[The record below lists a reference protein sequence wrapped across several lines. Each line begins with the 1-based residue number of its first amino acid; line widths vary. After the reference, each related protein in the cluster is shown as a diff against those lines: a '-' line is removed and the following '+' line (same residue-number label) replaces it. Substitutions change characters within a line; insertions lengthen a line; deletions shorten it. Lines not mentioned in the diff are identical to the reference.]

1 MENQEREDLNKIRHY
16 KGTVK
21 DFKNYWDE
29 MAGTETNAFG
39 TPEYQGFNDV
49 HPTRGA
55 NDSEHWKTSNVTEDT
70 DVGHVDNEPGMLAND
85 LSVIERYAKEL
96 GEMMKQLEMQ
106 GEVDLPHWWQSKV
119 ILAKEYLVKAKHYLR
134 AELEGGVNEGWGG
147 RGGSFT
153 DNMDDDQQEVY
164 YRVRK
169 LIKIP
174 DGGKKDIKDWKELD
188 AYLKKDKAFK
198 KLPTM
203 KQRYVQKA
211 LSWVITY
218 YWEMER

>member
-1 MENQEREDLNKIRHY
+1 MDNKEREDLNKIRHF

-29 MAGTETNAFG
+29 VAGVETNAFG

-55 NDSEHWKTSNVTEDT
+55 NQSPHWKTSNLDEDT
-70 DVGHVDNEPGMLAND
+70 DIGHTDNEPGMLGND
-85 LSVIERYAKEL
+85 LEIIERYAKEL
-96 GEMMKQLEMQ
+96 REMMKGLEMQ

-134 AELEGGVNEGWGG
+134 SELENPVNEG
-147 RGGSFT
+147 RASFT
-153 DNMDDDQQEVY
+153 DNMNDEQKEVY

-211 LSWVITY
+211 LSWIITY

>member
-1 MENQEREDLNKIRHY
+1 MDNQEREDLNKIRHY
-16 KGTVK
+16 KGTVQ

-29 MAGTETNAFG
+29 MAGVETNAFG

-55 NDSEHWKTSNVTEDT
+55 NDSEHWKTSNVTE
-70 DVGHVDNEPGMLAND
+70 G
-85 LSVIERYAKEL
+85 
-96 GEMMKQLEMQ
+96 
-106 GEVDLPHWWQSKV
+106 
-119 ILAKEYLVKAKHYLR
+119 R
-134 AELEGGVNEGWGG
+134 A
-147 RGGSFT
+147 SFT
-153 DNMDDDQQEVY
+153 DNMNDDQLEVY
-164 YRVRK
+164 YRVRD

-174 DGGKKDIKDWKELD
+174 DGGKNDIKDWKELD

-198 KLPTM
+198 KLPVM

-211 LSWVITY
+211 LSWIITY

>member
-1 MENQEREDLNKIRHY
+1 METPREQERADLKKIRHY

-29 MAGTETNAFG
+29 MAGMETNAFG

-55 NDSEHWKTSNVTEDT
+55 NDSEHWKTSNVTE
-70 DVGHVDNEPGMLAND
+70 G
-85 LSVIERYAKEL
+85 
-96 GEMMKQLEMQ
+96 
-106 GEVDLPHWWQSKV
+106 
-119 ILAKEYLVKAKHYLR
+119 R
-134 AELEGGVNEGWGG
+134 A
-147 RGGSFT
+147 SFT
-153 DNMDDDQQEVY
+153 DNMNDDQLEVY
-164 YRVRK
+164 YRVRD

-174 DGGKKDIKDWKELD
+174 DGGKNDIKDWKELD

-198 KLPTM
+198 KLPVM

-211 LSWVITY
+211 LSWIITY

>member
-39 TPEYQGFNDV
+39 TPEYQGFNGV

-70 DVGHVDNEPGMLAND
+70 DIGHVDNEPGMLGND
-85 LSVIERYAKEL
+85 LEVIGRYATEL

-134 AELEGGVNEGWGG
+134 SELEGGVSESVITEA
-147 RGGSFT
+147 SFT
-153 DNMDDDQQEVY
+153 DKMNDDQKEVY
-164 YRVRK
+164 YRVDK
-169 LIKIP
+169 MIKIP
-174 DGGKKDIKDWKELD
+174 DGGKGDIKSHKELD
-188 AYLKKDKAFK
+188 DYLKKDKAFK

-211 LSWVITY
+211 LNWIITY
-218 YWEMER
+218 NWEMER

>member
-1 MENQEREDLNKIRHY
+1 MDNQEREDLKKIRHY

-21 DFKNYWDE
+21 DFKSYWDE

-55 NDSEHWKTSNVTEDT
+55 NDSEHWKTSNLT
-70 DVGHVDNEPGMLAND
+70 
-85 LSVIERYAKEL
+85 
-96 GEMMKQLEMQ
+96 
-106 GEVDLPHWWQSKV
+106 
-119 ILAKEYLVKAKHYLR
+119 
-134 AELEGGVNEGWGG
+134 EGWGG
-147 RGGSFT
+147 RASSFT
-153 DNMDDDQQEVY
+153 DNMNEEQQEVY

-188 AYLKKDKAFK
+188 EYLKKDKAFK
-198 KLPTM
+198 KLPVL

-211 LSWVITY
+211 LAWVITY
-218 YWEMER
+218 NWEMER